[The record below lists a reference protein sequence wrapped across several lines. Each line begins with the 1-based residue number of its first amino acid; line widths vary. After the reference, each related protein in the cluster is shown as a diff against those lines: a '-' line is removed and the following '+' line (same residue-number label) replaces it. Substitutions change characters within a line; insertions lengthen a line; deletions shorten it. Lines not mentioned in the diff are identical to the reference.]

1 MAGVQDNAQGDLTS
15 QILHALDKQDPIL
28 STASFPLQKSTDV
41 KSALDRLAS
50 RHMVTYETI
59 DREEAVLE
67 SEGQDIVANGSH
79 EARVFGALKQAMEGL
94 TIKELEEAV
103 GDKNTVKIG
112 QMRAFKSKW
121 IAKGKEGR
129 FVASVGVS
137 LFGGVTVYLHFID
150 RFCDRRDK
158 TTIAS
163 YSRYTN
169 TPRSK
174 DCCRFEEA

>member
-1 MAGVQDNAQGDLTS
+1 MAGVQDNAPGDLTS

-28 STASFPLQKSTDV
+28 SADAFPSQKSADV

-50 RHMVTYETI
+50 RYMVTYETI

-79 EARVFGALKQAMEGL
+79 EARVFDALKQAMEGL
-94 TIKELEEAV
+94 TMGELEKAV

-129 FVASVGVS
+129 FVASVGIPIMA
-137 LFGGVTVYLHFID
+137 G
-150 RFCDRRDK
+150 
-158 TTIAS
+158 
-163 YSRYTN
+163 
-169 TPRSK
+169 
-174 DCCRFEEA
+174 